1 MMRLKN
7 KVAVITG
14 TASGIG
20 RGAAIVLAREGA
32 SVAGGDIDVKGGNQ
46 TVEEIR
52 KSGGQAIFVETD
64 VTQSAQMKNLVARTV
79 DAYGGVDVLFSNVGV
94 VIGNAIVDVSEQEWD
109 QVMNVNLKSM
119 YLACKY
125 CIPEMQKRGK
135 GSIILTSSANG
146 LLAEPC
152 LATYCATKGAIIGMT
167 RSIATD
173 YGKDN
178 IRVNCI
184 CPTYTRTPLVEK
196 WIDSGVDPNLTWD
209 KVNRLH
215 ALNRISEVEEVANA
229 VLFLASDES
238 SIVTGSAMV
247 IDGGLTAFRLA

>member
-1 MMRLKN
+1 MRLKN
-7 KVAVITG
+7 KVAVVTG

-20 RGAAIVLAREGA
+20 RGTAKLLAKEGA
-32 SVAGGDIDVKGGNQ
+32 RVVGGDIDAEGGNK
-46 TVEEIR
+46 TAEEIR
-52 KSGGQAIFVETD
+52 RNGGESLFVRTD
-64 VTQSAQMKNLVARTV
+64 VTQLQQMKNLVEQAVHTF
-79 DAYGGVDVLFSNVGV
+79 GGIDVLFSNVGV
-94 VIGNAIVDVSEQEWD
+94 VIGNAIVDVSEEEWD
-109 QVMNVNLKSM
+109 TVMNVNLKSM

-125 CIPEMQKRGK
+125 CIPEMLKRGG

-146 LLAEPC
+146 LLAEPS
-152 LATYCATKGAIIGMT
+152 LATYCATKGAIIGLT

-196 WIDSGVDPNLTWD
+196 WIDSGMDPNLTWD

>member
-1 MMRLKN
+1 MRLAK
-7 KVAVITG
+7 
-14 TASGIG
+14 
-20 RGAAIVLAREGA
+20 EGA
-32 SVAGGDIDVKGGNQ
+32 QVVGGDIDAEGGNQ
-46 TVEEIR
+46 TAGEIR
-52 KSGGQAIFVETD
+52 KSGGDSIFIKTD
-64 VTQSAQMKNLVARTV
+64 VTRSEQMKNLVGQAV
-79 DAYGGVDVLFSNVGV
+79 HAYGGIDILFSNVGV
-94 VIGNAIVDVSEQEWD
+94 VIGNAVVDVSEEEWD

-125 CIPEMQKRGK
+125 SIPEMQKRGK

-152 LATYCATKGAIIGMT
+152 LATYCATKAAIIGLT

-178 IRVNCI
+178 IRANCI

-196 WIDSGVDPNLTWD
+196 WIDSGVDPNLSWD

-215 ALNRISEVEEVANA
+215 VLNRISEVDEVAQV

-238 SIVTGSAMV
+238 SIVTGSSMV

>member
-1 MMRLKN
+1 MRLKN
-7 KVAVITG
+7 KVAVVTG

-20 RGAAIVLAREGA
+20 RGTAKLLAKEGA
-32 SVAGGDIDVKGGNQ
+32 RVAGGDIDAEGGAK
-46 TVEEIR
+46 TAEEIR
-52 KSGGQAIFVETD
+52 ANGGESLFVKTD
-64 VTQSAQMKNLVARTV
+64 VTQSQQMKKLVDEAVRTF
-79 DAYGGVDVLFSNVGV
+79 GGVDVLFSNVGV

-109 QVMNVNLKSM
+109 TVMNVNLKSM

-125 CIPEMQKRGK
+125 CIPEMLKRGG

-152 LATYCATKGAIIGMT
+152 LATYCATKGAIIGLT

-196 WIDSGVDPNLTWD
+196 WIDSGKDPNLTWD

-229 VLFLASDES
+229 VLFLASAES

>member
-1 MMRLKN
+1 MRLKN
-7 KVAVITG
+7 KVAVVTG
-14 TASGIG
+14 MASGIG
-20 RGAAIVLAREGA
+20 RGTAMLFAREGA
-32 SVAGGDIDVKGGNQ
+32 MVAGGDIDAEGGNL
-46 TVEEIR
+46 TAEEIR
-52 KSGGQAIFVETD
+52 GAGGECVFVKTD
-64 VTQSAQMKNLVARTV
+64 VTRADEVKSLVASAVRT
-79 DAYGGVDVLFSNVGV
+79 YGGVDILFSNVGV
-94 VIGNAIVDVSEQEWD
+94 VIGNALVDVSEDEWD

-119 YLACKY
+119 FLACKY

-135 GSIILTSSANG
+135 GSIVLTSSANG

-152 LATYCATKGAIIGMT
+152 LATYCATKGAIIGLT

-184 CPTYTRTPLVEK
+184 CPTYTRTPLVVK
-196 WIDSGVDPNLTWD
+196 WIDSGVDPNLTWE
-209 KVNRLH
+209 KVDRLH
-215 ALNRISEVEEVANA
+215 ALNRISEVSEVANA

-247 IDGGLTAFRLA
+247 IDGGLSAFRLA

>member
-1 MMRLKN
+1 MRLKD
-7 KVAVITG
+7 KVAVVTG
-14 TASGIG
+14 SASGIG
-20 RGAAIVLAREGA
+20 RGTALLLAREGA
-32 SVAGGDIDVKGGNQ
+32 AVLGADIDPVGGEATSAQIRAAGGQSV
-46 TVEEIR
+46 
-52 KSGGQAIFVETD
+52 FVPTD
-64 VTQSAQMKNLVARTV
+64 VTKAAEVKAAV
-79 DAYGGVDVLFSNVGV
+79 DAAVSSFGGVDILFSNVGV
-94 VIGNAIVDVSEQEWD
+94 VVGHALLDVSEEEWD
-109 QVMNVNLKSM
+109 MVMDVNLKSM
-119 YLACKY
+119 FFACKY
-125 CIPEMQKRGK
+125 AIPEMQKRGK
-135 GSIILTSSANG
+135 GSIVLTSSANG

-152 LATYCATKGAIIGMT
+152 LATYCATKGAIIGLT

-196 WIDSGVDPNLTWD
+196 WIDSGVDPNLSWD

-215 ALNRISEVEEVANA
+215 ALNRISEVDEVAQS

>member
-1 MMRLKN
+1 MRLKN

-46 TVEEIR
+46 TAEEIR
-52 KSGGQAIFVETD
+52 KSGGQAIFVGTD
-64 VTQSAQMKNLVARTV
+64 VTQSDQVKNLVARAV
-79 DAYGGVDVLFSNVGV
+79 EAYGGVDVLFSNVGV

-152 LATYCATKGAIIGMT
+152 LG
-167 RSIATD
+167 
-173 YGKDN
+173 
-178 IRVNCI
+178 
-184 CPTYTRTPLVEK
+184 
-196 WIDSGVDPNLTWD
+196 
-209 KVNRLH
+209 
-215 ALNRISEVEEVANA
+215 
-229 VLFLASDES
+229 
-238 SIVTGSAMV
+238 
-247 IDGGLTAFRLA
+247 

>member
-1 MMRLKN
+1 MRLKN
-7 KVAVITG
+7 KVAVVTG

-20 RGAAIVLAREGA
+20 RGTAKLLAKEGA
-32 SVAGGDIDVKGGNQ
+32 RVVGGDIDAEGGNQ
-46 TVEEIR
+46 TTQEIR
-52 KSGGQAIFVETD
+52 AAGGESLFVKTD
-64 VTQSAQMKNLVARTV
+64 VTQSQQVKNLVEQAVRTF
-79 DAYGGVDVLFSNVGV
+79 GGVDVLFSNVGV
-94 VIGNAIVDVSEQEWD
+94 VIGNAVVDVSEEEWD
-109 QVMNVNLKSM
+109 TVMNVNLKSM

-125 CIPEMQKRGK
+125 CIPEMLKRGA

-152 LATYCATKGAIIGMT
+152 LATYCATKGAIIGLT

-173 YGKDN
+173 YGKNN

-196 WIDSGVDPNLTWD
+196 WIDSGMDPNLTWD

-215 ALNRISEVEEVANA
+215 ALDRISEVEEVANA
-229 VLFLASDES
+229 VLFLASNES

>member
-1 MMRLKN
+1 MRLKD
-7 KVAVITG
+7 KVAVVTG
-14 TASGIG
+14 SASGIG
-20 RGAAIVLAREGA
+20 RGTAKVLAKEGA
-32 SVAGGDIDVKGGNQ
+32 RVVGADIDAEGGNQ
-46 TVEEIR
+46 TAEEIR
-52 KSGGQAIFVETD
+52 AAGGQSLFVKTD
-64 VTQSAQMKNLVARTV
+64 VTQSQQMKNLVEQAVRSF
-79 DAYGGVDVLFSNVGV
+79 GGIDVLFSNVGV
-94 VIGNAIVDVSEQEWD
+94 VIGNAVVDVSEEEWD
-109 QVMNVNLKSM
+109 TVMNVNLKSM

-125 CIPEMQKRGK
+125 CIPEMLKRGK

-152 LATYCATKGAIIGMT
+152 LATYCATKGAIIGLT

-196 WIDSGVDPNLTWD
+196 WIDSGMDPNLTWD

-215 ALNRISEVEEVANA
+215 VLNRISEVEEVAHA

-238 SIVTGSAMV
+238 SIVTGSSMV

>member
-1 MMRLKN
+1 MRLKN
-7 KVAVITG
+7 KVAVVTG

-20 RGAAIVLAREGA
+20 RGTAKLLAKEGA
-32 SVAGGDIDVKGGNQ
+32 RVVGGDIDAEGGNQ
-46 TVEEIR
+46 TTEEIR
-52 KSGGQAIFVETD
+52 ANGGESLFVKTD
-64 VTQSAQMKNLVARTV
+64 VTQSQQMKNLVEQAVRTF
-79 DAYGGVDVLFSNVGV
+79 GGVDVLFSNVGV
-94 VIGNAIVDVSEQEWD
+94 VIGNAVVDVSEEEWD
-109 QVMNVNLKSM
+109 TVMNVNLKSM

-125 CIPEMQKRGK
+125 CIPEMLKRGG

-152 LATYCATKGAIIGMT
+152 LATYCATKGAIIGLT

-173 YGKDN
+173 YGKNN

-196 WIDSGVDPNLTWD
+196 WIDSGMDPNLTWD

-215 ALNRISEVEEVANA
+215 ALDRISEVEEVANA
-229 VLFLASDES
+229 VLFLASNES

-247 IDGGLTAFRLA
+247 IDAGLTAFRLA